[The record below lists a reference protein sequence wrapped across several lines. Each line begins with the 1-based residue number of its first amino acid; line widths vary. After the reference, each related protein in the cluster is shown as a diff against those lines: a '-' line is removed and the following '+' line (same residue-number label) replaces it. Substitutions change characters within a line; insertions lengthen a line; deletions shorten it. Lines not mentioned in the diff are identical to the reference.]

1 MAENNILLIDDDKD
15 YLKVMGSWLES
26 VGYKV
31 TSAASG
37 EEALNK
43 IEVSRP
49 QVVFLDLRMPGMDG
63 MEVLEKIRAKDKKLP
78 VIIVTGYGD
87 KEKEEEASK
96 LEISGFF
103 PKGEDFSKAAQLIEM
118 ALIGLAGE

>member
-1 MAENNILLIDDDKD
+1 
-15 YLKVMGSWLES
+15 
-26 VGYKV
+26 VGYEV
-31 TSAASG
+31 DSATSG

-43 IEVSRP
+43 IEANRP

-63 MEVLEKIRAKDKKLP
+63 IEVLKRIRAKDKKLP

-87 KEKEEEASK
+87 REIEEEVSK
-96 LEISGFF
+96 LGISGFF
-103 PKGEDFSKAAQLIEM
+103 PKGDDFSKAAQLIEM